1 MKVVVIGYG
10 KVGMAVFTSLMNM
23 PEITELALCGRN
35 TQKIKGEVLDFRD
48 LQALDPT
55 IKTKIS
61 GGGYEVCKGADI
73 IIYAAG
79 AAVHNSSQSRND
91 IAEENIAIIRS
102 ISEEIVK
109 YNKDAVII
117 AISNPLDMT
126 VSALV
131 KYTGR
136 PREKVIGTG
145 TLLDTARLKRTLADI
160 LEIRPENIDAYVL
173 GEHGSSCCIMW
184 SFTRILGMDI
194 QDFLN
199 AEIEGN
205 LSVKREKLREEVV
218 RIGYDIFSLKGSTSY
233 GVATAAAKI
242 VSAIIHDTHEIM
254 PVSVKLEGEFGIDDI
269 AMSVPCY
276 VSARGAEPITNAVMT
291 EEEEKALNES
301 AAVIREITE
310 RFV

>member
-1 MKVVVIGYG
+1 MTAPFPEKKSGIPHNKIIGSG
-10 KVGMAVFTSLMNM
+10 TILDTSRLR
-23 PEITELALCGRN
+23 TR
-35 TQKIKGEVLDFRD
+35 
-48 LQALDPT
+48 
-55 IKTKIS
+55 
-61 GGGYEVCKGADI
+61 
-73 IIYAAG
+73 
-79 AAVHNSSQSRND
+79 
-91 IAEENIAIIRS
+91 
-102 ISEEIVK
+102 ISEYYKINQKNVH
-109 YNKDAVII
+109 
-117 AISNPLDMT
+117 
-126 VSALV
+126 
-131 KYTGR
+131 
-136 PREKVIGTG
+136 
-145 TLLDTARLKRTLADI
+145 
-160 LEIRPENIDAYVL
+160 AYVL